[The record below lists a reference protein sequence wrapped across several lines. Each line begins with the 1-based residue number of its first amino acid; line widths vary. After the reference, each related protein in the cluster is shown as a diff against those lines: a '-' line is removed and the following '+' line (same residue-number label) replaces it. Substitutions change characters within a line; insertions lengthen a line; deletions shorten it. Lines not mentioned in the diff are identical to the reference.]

1 MSIHKVS
8 ADPMDRVHLPV
19 NEWQLVEARPGADL
33 GFLETIF
40 ATANGYLGMRGTPE
54 EGRDVASHGTFLNGF
69 HETWPIKHA
78 ENAFGFAKTGQTI
91 VNAPDS
97 TVIKL
102 YVDDEPLNVSTSDL
116 LEYKRWIDFREGVLR
131 RDLLWRTPSGAHVRV
146 RSSRMVSF
154 TDRHLAL
161 MSLEVEM
168 VKGSA
173 PIAISSQIINRQDL
187 DLDAATTPERP
198 GTASNK
204 HDPRQTTSFDTRVL
218 VPEGNHASGDRVL
231 MGYRTCLLYTSP
243 SPRD

>member
-19 NEWQLVEARPGADL
+19 DEWQLVESRPGAQL

-131 RDLLWRTPSGAHVRV
+131 RDLLWRTPSGAQVRV

-187 DLDAATTPERP
+187 NVDAAPA
-198 GTASNK
+198 TA
-204 HDPRQTTSFDTRVL
+204 PRAGEQVRSAA
-218 VPEGNHASGDRVL
+218 NHVV
-231 MGYRTCLLYTSP
+231 
-243 SPRD
+243 